1 MNEQINQ
8 ESNDSVETPRTA
20 QDVFTEMLDTEES
33 NDKPEVTNEEVATED
48 AEEAEAET
56 LEDEIEEESDTD
68 EPDNIE
74 DDDGFVDEEGIE
86 PVDDVEEAE
95 EEAVKYT
102 VKSGGEEK
110 EVTVDELISNYQK
123 GDDYT
128 KKSQALAEQ
137 RKAVEAEAH
146 AVQEAMQL
154 REQYAQRLNQ
164 VKVLL
169 ENSDEQVD
177 LDELKEND
185 PITWSIKVAEKTE
198 NNKKL
203 QLIEQEQNRLAQ
215 AHQKQVAEQQAK
227 LVAHEAEML
236 TSKVKEFSDPKKAEQ
251 IKGEI
256 RNFGKSI
263 GFSDEELAQV
273 YDHRHVMVLQKAMAY
288 DRLQKAKANVTKK
301 VAKAPKMAKQ
311 GNKVAKT
318 DVYTKQKKRLR
329 GSGNI
334 ADATEVFKNFI

>member
-1 MNEQINQ
+1 MENEQVNQ
-8 ESNDSVETPRTA
+8 ESFDSVETPRTA
-20 QDVFTEMLDTEES
+20 EDVFTEMLVAEES
-33 NDKPEVTNEEVATED
+33 GNDKPAVVNDEVETED
-48 AEEAEAET
+48 AEEVTEEV
-56 LEDEIEEESDTD
+56 LDDEVDEESDED
-68 EPDNIE
+68 ELEATEEYDIE
-74 DDDGFVDEEGIE
+74 ADEDEVDE
-86 PVDDVEEAE
+86 
-95 EEAVKYT
+95 AVTYT
-102 VKSGGEEK
+102 VKSGGEER
-110 EVTVDELISNYQK
+110 EVTVDELISGYQK

-128 KKSQALAEQ
+128 KKSQVLAEQ

-154 REQYAQRLNQ
+154 REQYAQRLDQ
-164 VKVLL
+164 VRVLL

-203 QLIEQEQNRLAQ
+203 QLIEQEQNRLSQ
-215 AHQKQVAEQQAK
+215 AHQKQAAEQQSK
-227 LVAHEAEML
+227 MVAHEAEML

-256 RNFGKSI
+256 RNFGKGI
-263 GFSDEELAQV
+263 GFSDQELAQV

-288 DRLQKAKANVTKK
+288 DRIQKAKAGVTKK

-318 DVYTKQKKRLR
+318 DIYTKQKKRLK

-334 ADATEVFKNFI
+334 SDATEVFKNFL

>member
-1 MNEQINQ
+1 MNLEQINQ
-8 ESNDSVETPRTA
+8 ESADSVDTPRDA
-20 QDVFTEMLDTEES
+20 QAVFTEMLDAES
-33 NDKPEVTNEEVATED
+33 SDNDKNEVTNEEQEN
-48 AEEAEAET
+48 
-56 LEDEIEEESDTD
+56 IEE
-68 EPDNIE
+68 NA
-74 DDDGFVDEEGIE
+74 
-86 PVDDVEEAE
+86 EEAE
-95 EEAVKYT
+95 EETESESEVEESEEDNPEAEEDEVYESEDEEVEVEEVEDEPVTYT
-102 VKSGGEEK
+102 IKSGGEEK
-110 EVTVDELISNYQK
+110 EVTVDDLISGYQK

-128 KKSQALAEQ
+128 KKSQALAED
-137 RKAVEAEAH
+137 RKKVAAEAH

-154 REQYAQRLNQ
+154 REQYAQRLDQ

-177 LDELKEND
+177 LDALKEND

-203 QLIEQEQNRLAQ
+203 NLIQQEQNRLAQ

-263 GFSDEELAQV
+263 GFSDQELAQV

-288 DRLQKAKANVTKK
+288 DRIQKAKAGVTKK

-318 DVYTKQKKRLR
+318 DLFTKQKKRLKQS
-329 GSGNI
+329 GSL
-334 ADATEVFKNFI
+334 ADATEVFKNFL